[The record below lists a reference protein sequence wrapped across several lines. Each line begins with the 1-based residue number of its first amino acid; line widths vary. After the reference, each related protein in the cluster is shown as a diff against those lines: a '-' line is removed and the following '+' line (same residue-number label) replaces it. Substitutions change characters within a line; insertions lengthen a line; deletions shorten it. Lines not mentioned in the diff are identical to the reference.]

1 MGVMLAKRVHHVS
14 FAVRDLEKS
23 REFYEGILGLEKIA
37 RPDIGLPGVWYGAG
51 EGQIHLIQTPSG
63 MSVGAPPERLT
74 PLANHCAF
82 EIEDYEK
89 SVSELKRRG
98 VPVLETRTE
107 MGQLWI
113 QDPDGNVIELIRP
126 R

>member
-1 MGVMLAKRVHHVS
+1 MQLAKRVHHVS

-23 REFYEGILGLEKIA
+23 REFYEGILGLQKIE
-37 RPDIGLPGVWYGAG
+37 RPDLGLPGVWYGAG
-51 EGQIHLIQTPSG
+51 DGQIHLIQMPSG
-63 MSVGAPPERLT
+63 MSAGAQASRLT

-82 EIEDYEK
+82 EIDDYET
-89 SVSELKRRG
+89 SVAALKRRG
-98 VPVLETRTE
+98 VALVETRSE
-107 MGQLWI
+107 IGQLWI